1 MLYQDNV
8 LKENWIVEK
17 GELYVT
23 GPRPGQ
29 SIRRSNVEISLV
41 IWPEKRTETT
51 KRYLMAPI
59 TMDVTGKEQGMDI
72 VIRSGKD
79 IGRPFTVML
88 SELRLFSDTQ
98 LLRYVG
104 RVSPETTAVVTEKV
118 KQLFA
123 QYCNK
128 NA

>member
-1 MLYQDNV
+1 MLCQDNV
-8 LKENWIVEK
+8 LKENWIIEK

-41 IWPEKRTETT
+41 LWPEKRTETT
-51 KRYLMAPI
+51 RHYLMAPI

-118 KQLFA
+118 KRLFT
-123 QYCNK
+123 QYCHNQ
-128 NA
+128 